1 MSFDYQKETRKEDIE
16 RSNDRDVR
24 EVDYRERLDIRDQER
39 YDAEQARLT
48 LEQARPVSAQNG
60 TKDFNVILGWFMK
73 SFNLILG

>member
-1 MSFDYQKETRKEDIE
+1 MSFDYQMETRKEDIE

-48 LEQARPVSAQNG
+48 LEQARLVSAQND
-60 TKDFNVILGWFMK
+60 TKD
-73 SFNLILG
+73 FNLILGWFLTSMIAKL

>member
-1 MSFDYQKETRKEDIE
+1 METRKEDIE

-48 LEQARPVSAQNG
+48 LEQARLVSAQND
-60 TKDFNVILGWFMK
+60 TKD
-73 SFNLILG
+73 FNLILGWFLTSMIAKL